1 MSSGEALGL
10 AEDRN
15 LDLVEVAPEAKPPVC
30 KILDYGKFKYQQQQK
45 DKVSKKKQHV
55 IKLKEIRFRPR
66 IDDHD
71 LKMKINMARRFLDD
85 GCKVKLTV
93 MFRGRELAHKEFGM
107 QLLNRII
114 EGLSDVAEFDKAPIS
129 EGRTIVAYI
138 TSK

>member
-1 MSSGEALGL
+1 
-10 AEDRN
+10 
-15 LDLVEVAPEAKPPVC
+15 
-30 KILDYGKFKYQQQQK
+30 
-45 DKVSKKKQHV
+45 
-55 IKLKEIRFRPR
+55 
-66 IDDHD
+66 
-71 LKMKINMARRFLDD
+71 MKINMARRFLDD